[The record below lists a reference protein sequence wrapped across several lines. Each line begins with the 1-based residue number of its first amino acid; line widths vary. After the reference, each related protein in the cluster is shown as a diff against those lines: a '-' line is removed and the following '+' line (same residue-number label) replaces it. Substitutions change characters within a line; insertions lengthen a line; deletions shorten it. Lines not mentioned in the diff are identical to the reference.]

1 MKALSGG
8 ETLVRGISD
17 YVHVQKNPRFMD
29 DKDVEGFSSVVI
41 HSCILSI
48 IGRNNKRLQIPYL
61 YYTKTL
67 LAKCKTRMLT
77 IEVGE
82 AEIPSV
88 TPPFG

>member
-1 MKALSGG
+1 MYMYKESTVYG
-8 ETLVRGISD
+8 
-17 YVHVQKNPRFMD
+17 Y

-48 IGRNNKRLQIPYL
+48 IGRNNKRLQIPYP

-77 IEVGE
+77 IVVGE
-82 AEIPSV
+82 AELPSV